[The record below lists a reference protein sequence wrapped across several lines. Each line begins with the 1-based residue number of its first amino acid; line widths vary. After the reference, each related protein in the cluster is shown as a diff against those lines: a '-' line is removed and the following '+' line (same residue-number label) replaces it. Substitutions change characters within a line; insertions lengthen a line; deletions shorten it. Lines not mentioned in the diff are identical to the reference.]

1 MIRQTAFLIKWS
13 IRKYWREERGSYSIE
28 AALVIPLLLGIILLF
43 IAAGSYMYQA
53 VATYYTAATAAERA
67 AFGWDNSY
75 RDYNSGILHEVQYDP
90 LYSRL
95 AANGVLGALFQWSGI
110 GPKQQV
116 TVPAYKTAEHNNL
129 ADKKL
134 HRAASWLSAKELGL
148 SGEIEHDQQI
158 LSPAIKVTVNK
169 KAPGSIENYTQRAI
183 IVDPVEFIRNVHLF
197 AYYTNK
203 LKQSRKEKE
212 HDWSD
217 NNVQDIINRLAGK
230 KWR

>member
-1 MIRQTAFLIKWS
+1 MIRQTVFLTKSSFGKW
-13 IRKYWREERGSYSIE
+13 WGEERGSYSIE
-28 AALVIPLLLGIILLF
+28 AALVVPLLLGIILLF
-43 IAAGSYMYQA
+43 IAAGSYMYQT
-53 VATYYTAATAAERA
+53 VAAYYSVATAAERA
-67 AFGWDNSY
+67 AFGWDNSN
-75 RDYNSGILHEVQYDP
+75 RDYYSGILLEPQYDP
-90 LYSRL
+90 LYSKL

-116 TVPAYKTAEHNNL
+116 AIPAYETAEHNSL

-134 HRAASWLSAKELGL
+134 QRAASWLSEKGLGL

-169 KAPGSIENYTQRAI
+169 KARGSIESYAQRAV
-183 IVDPVEFIRNVHLF
+183 IVDPTEFIRNVHLF

-212 HDWSD
+212 QDWSD
-217 NNVQDIINRLAGK
+217 KNVQGIINRLAGK
-230 KWR
+230 NWR